1 MLQRLCVCARVAG
14 GGAGRAGRGAH
25 PALCGAF
32 SSALSCS
39 PQLMRLPSH
48 TGCARESN
56 LSYPEPLPCA
66 RAALQAVLGL
76 EVTWRDADR
85 LPAGRHVMVS
95 NHSTTGD
102 LMVLYSLRRRCVH
115 LVNAA
120 LPPRVTQARPVGGA
134 GRMGGHAERKRACDL
149 RVGQTRLWPPWGAV
163 IFYFLC
169 KSAWRWSCSCAGMS
183 VNTCTQ
189 GSPVAAAC
197 AGRPSIVVCAHSGQG
212 HAGRPLLDVRAC
224 SEFAREWCACMRHPG
239 ARAQGR
245 NSRVLLRHATKEVY
259 EELAAPA
266 LTDPV
271 HIFPGAISSA
281 CRPRQAA
288 PLSPSR
294 PADT

>member
-14 GGAGRAGRGAH
+14 GGAGRAGRRAH

-48 TGCARESN
+48 TGCARESSV
-56 LSYPEPLPCA
+56 SYPEPLPCA

-120 LPPRVTQARPVGGA
+120 LPPRVTQARLVGGA

-163 IFYFLC
+163 IFTF
-169 KSAWRWSCSCAGMS
+169 CANLHGD
-183 VNTCTQ
+183 
-189 GSPVAAAC
+189 
-197 AGRPSIVVCAHSGQG
+197 G
-212 HAGRPLLDVRAC
+212 HAHVQAC
-224 SEFAREWCACMRHPG
+224 
-239 ARAQGR
+239 
-245 NSRVLLRHATKEVY
+245 L
-259 EELAAPA
+259 
-266 LTDPV
+266 
-271 HIFPGAISSA
+271 
-281 CRPRQAA
+281 
-288 PLSPSR
+288 
-294 PADT
+294 